1 MRDGNTYWMLRTLS
15 VMPNCREGFFI
26 GMLSLSGMGSPR
38 RRGQTDSSM
47 YGCFGSHFGKR
58 GNSSREPNTIQFPLS
73 QIEEAD
79 DATGWGGSRSDNS
92 AAFKTNRARRKM
104 RPGPN
109 LGEYKREEPREGAER
124 GGPVVCCRL
133 DAWDLI

>member
-1 MRDGNTYWMLRTLS
+1 MRERD
-15 VMPNCREGFFI
+15 
-26 GMLSLSGMGSPR
+26 
-38 RRGQTDSSM
+38 
-47 YGCFGSHFGKR
+47 
-58 GNSSREPNTIQFPLS
+58 PNTIQFPLS

-109 LGEYKREEPREGAER
+109 LGEYKRESRERERSGADLLS
-124 GGPVVCCRL
+124 VV
-133 DAWDLI
+133 DLLHGL

>member
-15 VMPNCREGFFI
+15 VMPHCREGFFI

-73 QIEEAD
+73 QIGGAD
-79 DATGWGGSRSDNS
+79 GASQR
-92 AAFKTNRARRKM
+92 AAVAPITRLLFKTNRARRKM
-104 RPGPN
+104 
-109 LGEYKREEPREGAER
+109 
-124 GGPVVCCRL
+124 C
-133 DAWDLI
+133 